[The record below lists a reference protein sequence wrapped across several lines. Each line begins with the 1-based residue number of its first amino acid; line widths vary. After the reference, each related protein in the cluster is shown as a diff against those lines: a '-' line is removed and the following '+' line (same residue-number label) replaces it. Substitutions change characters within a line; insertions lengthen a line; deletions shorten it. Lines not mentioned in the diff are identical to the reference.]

1 MRAGKRA
8 DVKRRD
14 VDKAAAAARASARRK
29 LKVRRTLAFHI
40 VLDLDYEFLQSTM
53 FK

>member
-1 MRAGKRA
+1 MHAGKRA

-14 VDKAAAAARASARRK
+14 VDKAASAARASALRK

-40 VLDLDYEFLQSTM
+40 LFGFQTRIFEKYVI
-53 FK
+53 